1 MEAAAHREAE
11 NKARQ
16 LEEDEAELR
25 QHLANTNKVHVLHL
39 DQEVS
44 SLEDDIARG
53 MDSARRVVRETSEKM
68 DHIVHRYE
76 SDLQRESTVR
86 IEARK
91 NKSTRLKSEDQE
103 RRDAYW
109 NIMEQEGR
117 RQEREAAHEVE
128 LSDWSDVD

>member
-11 NKARQ
+11 NKTRQ

-25 QHLANTNKVHVLHL
+25 QHLANTNKVHVLRL

-44 SLEDDIARG
+44 SLEEGIARG

-68 DHIVHRYE
+68 DQIVLRYE

-91 NKSTRLKSEDQE
+91 NKRSPDYMRGS
-103 RRDAYW
+103 
-109 NIMEQEGR
+109 
-117 RQEREAAHEVE
+117 AATCVKLFVS
-128 LSDWSDVD
+128 LSFMGIATQNQD